1 MIFIYLCKQNKSY
14 NNMENKVK
22 QNIDLPENAFR
33 ELKDDEEYEPIMSP
47 NKTYREVSPWS
58 ITWGIFMA
66 VLFSAAAAYLGLK
79 VGQVFEAAIPIAII
93 AIGLSSA
100 TKRKNAL
107 GENVIIQSIGAC
119 SGAVVAGGIF
129 VMPAIYMLDLQADFL
144 KIFIAAALGG
154 VLGILFLIPFRK
166 YFVKDQ
172 HGKYPFPE
180 ATATTQVLVSGEK
193 GGSQAKPLLLAGLV
207 GGLYDFI
214 VATFGFWNENVT
226 SRMIGFGE
234 TIAEKAKLVFKV
246 NTGAAVLG
254 LGYIIGL
261 KYAFIICLGSLAV
274 WWLIVPGM
282 ALLFP
287 DTVLNQWDPT
297 ITTAV
302 GQMAP
307 EVIFKSYARSI
318 GIGGIAM
325 SGIIGIVKSW
335 GIIKSAVGLAAKEMK
350 GKGGNQS
357 EVLRTQ
363 RDISFKIIA
372 FGSIA
377 TLIITFLFFYFGV
390 MNFNLLHAVVGIILV
405 TIIAFLFTT
414 VAANAIAIVG
424 SNPVSGMTLMTLILA
439 SVVMV
444 AVGLK
449 GNAGM
454 LAALLMGGVVCTALS
469 MAGSFITDLKIG
481 YWLGTT
487 PKKQET
493 WKFLG
498 TIISAATVAGVMI
511 VLDKTYGF
519 NSGKLAAPQANAM
532 AAVIKPL
539 MSGQGAPWI
548 LYAIGAVIALVLDR
562 CKVPALAFALG
573 MFIPLELN
581 IPLLVGGAIN
591 WYVTTRSK
599 SETIN
604 KARGEKG
611 TLIASGFIAGG
622 ALMGVVSALLKFGGI
637 EFQYGTWW
645 ENHLSELLSLI
656 AYIALILYFIA
667 ATKLSKKELE

>member
-1 MIFIYLCKQNKSY
+1 
-14 NNMENKVK
+14 MENKTE
-22 QNIDLPENAFR
+22 QNIEIPENAFR
-33 ELKDDEEYEPIMSP
+33 ELRADEEYEPIMSP
-47 NKTYREVSPWS
+47 KRTYREVSPWS
-58 ITWGIFMA
+58 ITWGILMT

-100 TKRKNAL
+100 TKRK
-107 GENVIIQSIGAC
+107 NVIIQSIGAC

-226 SRMIGFGE
+226 SRMIGIGE
-234 TIAEKAKLVFKV
+234 TIADKAKLVFKV

-307 EVIFKSYARSI
+307 EAIFKAYARSI

-335 GIIKSAVGLAAKEMK
+335 GIIKSAVGLAAREMK
-350 GKGGNQS
+350 GKGGDQAD
-357 EVLRTQ
+357 VLRTQ

-511 VLDKTYGF
+511 VLNKTYGF
-519 NSGKLAAPQANAM
+519 TSGKLAAPQANAM

-591 WYVTTRSK
+591 WYVTSRSK
-599 SETIN
+599 EETIN

-622 ALMGVVSALLKFGGI
+622 ALMGVISALLKFGGI
-637 EFQYGTWW
+637 EFQYATWW
-645 ENHLSELLSLI
+645 ENHLSELLSLV
-656 AYIALILYFIA
+656 AYIALIFYFIL
-667 ATKLSKKELE
+667 ATKPSKKEVE

>member
-1 MIFIYLCKQNKSY
+1 
-14 NNMENKVK
+14 MENKTE
-22 QNIDLPENAFR
+22 QNIEIPENAFR
-33 ELKDDEEYEPIMSP
+33 ELRTGEEYEPIMSP
-47 NKTYREVSPWS
+47 KRTYREVSPWS
-58 ITWGIFMA
+58 ITWGILMT

-234 TIAEKAKLVFKV
+234 TIAEKAKLVFKI

-282 ALLFP
+282 ALIFP
-287 DTVLNQWDPT
+287 DAVLNQWDPT

-562 CKVPALAFALG
+562 CKIPALAFALG

-656 AYIALILYFIA
+656 AYIALILYFIT

>member
-1 MIFIYLCKQNKSY
+1 
-14 NNMENKVK
+14 MENNQN

-33 ELKDDEEYEPIMSP
+33 ELKDGEEYKPVMSP
-47 NKTYREVSPWS
+47 QETYREVSPWS
-58 ITWGIFMA
+58 ITWGILMA

-93 AIGLSSA
+93 AIGVSSA

-129 VMPAIYMLDLQADFL
+129 VMPAIYMLELEADFFN
-144 KIFIAAALGG
+144 IFIAAALGG

-207 GGLYDFI
+207 GGLYDFT
-214 VATFGFWNENVT
+214 VATFGWWNENVT

-234 TIAEKAKLVFKV
+234 TIADKAKLVFKV

-261 KYAFIICLGSLAV
+261 KYAFIICVGSLTV

-282 ALLFP
+282 ALIFS
-287 DTVLNQWDPT
+287 DTVLNQWDPS

-325 SGIIGIVKSW
+325 SGIIGIIKSW
-335 GIIKSAVGLAAKEMK
+335 GIIKSAVGLAAREMK
-350 GKGGNQS
+350 GKGSGQ
-357 EVLRTQ
+357 EEILRTQ

-390 MNFNLLHAVVGIILV
+390 MDFNLLHAVVGILLV
-405 TIIAFLFTT
+405 AIIAFLFTT

-539 MSGQGAPWI
+539 MSGQGAPWV
-548 LYAIGAVIALVLDR
+548 LYGIGAVIALILDR

-581 IPLLVGGAIN
+581 IPLLVGGAVN

-599 SETIN
+599 DEAAN
-604 KARGEKG
+604 KARGDKG
-611 TLIASGFIAGG
+611 TLLASGFIAGG

-637 EFQYGTWW
+637 EFDYSSWW
-645 ENHLSELLSLI
+645 ENHLSELLSLV
-656 AYIALILYFIA
+656 AYAALILYFIL
-667 ATKLSKKELE
+667 ATKLSKKELADQD